1 MNTNNTTLLACA
13 SLTALT
19 FNDIYL
25 IIVGVS
31 ILVSTIIAVIN
42 AIKQGKNITIDP
54 NTKKQLEDIDNE
66 LNKEHEDSTN
76 KQSPLIIIF
85 E

>member
-1 MNTNNTTLLACA
+1 MNNNTTLLACA

-42 AIKQGKNITIDP
+42 AIKSNKTITIDKS
-54 NTKKQLEDIDNE
+54 TQDQLKDIDKQLN
-66 LNKEHEDSTN
+66 NKNN
-76 KQSPLIIIF
+76 KDT

>member
-1 MNTNNTTLLACA
+1 MNNTTTLLACA

-19 FNDIYL
+19 FNDVYL

-42 AIKQGKNITIDP
+42 AIKSNKTITIDK
-54 NTKKQLEDIDNE
+54 TTQDQLKDIDAQ
-66 LNKEHEDSTN
+66 LKSKESEDDN
-76 KQSPLIIIF
+76 L
-85 E
+85 

>member
-1 MNTNNTTLLACA
+1 MNNNTTLLACA

-19 FNDIYL
+19 FNDVYL

-42 AIKQGKNITIDP
+42 AIKSNKTITIDK
-54 NTKKQLEDIDNE
+54 TTQDQLKDIDE
-66 LNKEHEDSTN
+66 QLKSKDKEDTE
-76 KQSPLIIIF
+76 
-85 E
+85 

>member
-1 MNTNNTTLLACA
+1 MNSNNTTLLACA

-19 FNDIYL
+19 FNDIYM

-76 KQSPLIIIF
+76 K
-85 E
+85 

>member
-1 MNTNNTTLLACA
+1 MNNNTTLLACA

-42 AIKQGKNITIDP
+42 AIKSNKTITID
-54 NTKKQLEDIDNE
+54 KEVQKQLEEIDE
-66 LNKEHEDSTN
+66 QLNKDN
-76 KQSPLIIIF
+76 KDT

>member
-1 MNTNNTTLLACA
+1 MNNNTTLLACA

-19 FNDIYL
+19 FNDVYL

-42 AIKQGKNITIDP
+42 AVKSGKQINIDKSTQD
-54 NTKKQLEDIDNE
+54 QLKDIDE
-66 LNKEHEDSTN
+66 QLNNKDKESSE
-76 KQSPLIIIF
+76 
-85 E
+85 

>member
-1 MNTNNTTLLACA
+1 MNNNTTLLACA

-19 FNDIYL
+19 FNDVYL

-42 AIKQGKNITIDP
+42 AVKSNKTITIDK
-54 NTKKQLEDIDNE
+54 TTQDQLKDIDKQLN
-66 LNKEHEDSTN
+66 NKDKESSE
-76 KQSPLIIIF
+76 
-85 E
+85 

>member
-1 MNTNNTTLLACA
+1 MSNNTTLLACA

-25 IIVGVS
+25 IIVGIS

-42 AIKQGKNITIDP
+42 AIKQGKNITIDST
-54 NTKKQLEDIDNE
+54 TKKQLEDIDDQLN
-66 LNKEHEDSTN
+66 NKEHEDSTN
-76 KQSPLIIIF
+76 K
-85 E
+85 

>member
-1 MNTNNTTLLACA
+1 MNNNTTLLACA

-42 AIKQGKNITIDP
+42 AIKSNKTITVD
-54 NTKKQLEDIDNE
+54 KEVQKQLEEIDE
-66 LNKEHEDSTN
+66 QLNKDN
-76 KQSPLIIIF
+76 KDT